1 MECLMKRRQFSASFK
16 AEAVKLVRE
25 RGLSAGKAAKELGI
39 SESALRRWLE
49 ASDIERTRAGLTVA
63 EKAEIR
69 ELKREVAT
77 LRMERDI
84 LKKAV
89 SFFAK
94 ESRRSLTRRSTAT
107 RCRHCAG

>member
-1 MECLMKRRQFSASFK
+1 MKRRNFSTSFK
-16 AEAVKLVRE
+16 DEAVKLVKE
-25 RGLSAGKAAKELGI
+25 GGLSAGRAAKELGI

-49 ASDIERTRAGLTVA
+49 ASDVEQGTKLGLTVA

-69 ELKREVAT
+69 ELKRENAT

-94 ESRRSLTRRSTAT
+94 ENQ
-107 RCRHCAG
+107 

>member
-1 MECLMKRRQFSASFK
+1 MKRRNFSASFK
-16 AEAVKLVRE
+16 EEAVKLVKEGGR
-25 RGLSAGKAAKELGI
+25 SAGKAAKELGL
-39 SESALRRWLE
+39 SESALRRWIE
-49 ASDIERTRAGLTVA
+49 ASDVEQGTRAGLTMA

-69 ELKREVAT
+69 ELKRENAT

-94 ESRRSLTRRSTAT
+94 ENP
-107 RCRHCAG
+107 

>member
-1 MECLMKRRQFSASFK
+1 MKRRIFSESYK
-16 AEAVKLVRE
+16 TEAVKLVRE
-25 RGLSAGKAAKELGI
+25 QGLSIGKAAKELGI
-39 SESALRRWLE
+39 SESGLRRWVD
-49 ASDIERTRAGLTVA
+49 AFDVDQGKKPGLTVA

-69 ELKREVAT
+69 ELKRENTT

-94 ESRRSLTRRSTAT
+94 ENQ
-107 RCRHCAG
+107 